1 MDIKSLDI
9 FCEIIDNFGDIGVV
23 YRLAKELKNLYG
35 DRVEIRVFLNRVDE
49 FISINKKAKLVEYQ
63 EIDGIIYITNEYLAK
78 NICTFSPANVIIEA
92 FGCNILEEYLERA
105 KVESSLLINLEY
117 LSGED
122 WIEDIHLMESPL
134 GAPKLKKYFFMP
146 GFTEKTGGV
155 IVDSLFLDRKKSVL
169 KNKDVYLNK
178 YIPEIEKEDYFIG
191 TIFSY
196 EKNFLPLLD
205 VLIENKRKNCLL
217 ILGKKSQTSIKS
229 IIQDLDGVTSKDD
242 IYQYRNI
249 MFKFMPFLEQE
260 EYEELINLVDYNF
273 VRGEDSFVR
282 ALLTGKPFIWHIY
295 LQDEMAHMDKI
306 EGFVGKYRD
315 TLEKVGL
322 KGALDTHIELLRD
335 YNLRDSNSLEL
346 GKESFDNFF
355 KKFEEISKLSQNYSE
370 YIELK
375 CNLIDKLNEFI
386 LKY

>member
-92 FGCNILEEYLERA
+92 FGCNILEKYLERA

-217 ILGKKSQTSIKS
+217 ILGKKSQISIKS

>member
-1 MDIKSLDI
+1 MNLKRLDI
-9 FCEIIDNFGDIGVV
+9 FCEIIDNYGDIGVV
-23 YRLAKELKNLYG
+23 YRLAKELKFIYK
-35 DRVEIRVFLNRVDE
+35 DKVEIRVILNKLEE
-49 FISINKKAKLVEYQ
+49 FMELNKKAKNIGCQ
-63 EIDGIIYITNEYLAK
+63 EIDGIIYLTNEYLAK

-92 FGCNILEEYLERA
+92 FGCSILEEYLEKA
-105 KVESSLLINLEY
+105 KDESELLINLEY

-122 WIEDIHLMESPL
+122 WVEGIHLMESPL
-134 GAPKLKKYFFMP
+134 GAKKLKKYFFMP

-155 IVDSLFLDRKKSVL
+155 IVDSLFIDRKKIVL
-169 KNKDVYLNK
+169 KNKEVYMKK
-178 YIPEIEKEDYFIG
+178 YLPELCGKNYFLG

-205 VLIENKRKNCLL
+205 VLLNNKKENCLL
-217 ILGKKSQTSIKS
+217 VLGEKSQESIKE
-229 IIQDLDGVTSKDD
+229 ILENK
-242 IYQYRNI
+242 NI
-249 MFKFMPFLEQE
+249 EKIDETCYKYENILLKFMPFLKQE

-306 EGFVGKYRD
+306 DGFINQYRK
-315 TLEKVGL
+315 TLNNSGL
-322 KGALDTHIELLRD
+322 SKALDIHTELLRD
-335 YNLRDSNSLEL
+335 YNLRNSNSLEL
-346 GKESFDNFF
+346 GKERFENFFNEFDN
-355 KKFEEISKLSQNYSE
+355 ISKLSQNYSE

-375 CNLIDKLNEFI
+375 CNLIDKLNKFI